1 MKTIALLLLA
11 FSLVTVLPAT
21 SQDAKYWL
29 AQTQNDYNNGTYLM
43 ALDDIDEY
51 LAINSSD
58 LWAWNF
64 KANLL
69 IKMKRYSDAVDSF
82 DRIIQLDSTNA
93 KAYNDRALILS
104 GRMRQDEEALN
115 SLDTALQIEPNNAN
129 TWFNKGMILEKVNRN
144 SEALE
149 AYGKATTLD
158 PSLDRAWYRQGH
170 VLMLTEN
177 YEEALQS
184 LEKAKELN
192 PNNSEALNDIGLVQT
207 ELNSANDD
215 PNSVDNANMAA
226 GAMETVPEETI
237 EFPVA
242 GEAAVQ

>member
-11 FSLVTVLPAT
+11 FSLVAVLPAT
-21 SQDAKYWL
+21 SQDANYWL
-29 AQTQNDYNNGTYLM
+29 AQTQSDYNNGTYSL

-64 KANLL
+64 RANLL

-82 DRIIQLDSTNA
+82 DEIIKLDSTNA

-104 GRMRQDEEALN
+104 GGMRQDEEALN
-115 SLDTALQIEPNNAN
+115 SLDTALQIDSNNAN
-129 TWFNKGMILEKVNRN
+129 IWFNKGMVLEKVKRYN
-144 SEALE
+144 EALE
-149 AYGKATTLD
+149 AYGKATALD

-170 VLMLTEN
+170 VLMLTER
-177 YEEALQS
+177 YEESMPS
-184 LEKAKELN
+184 LEEARKLN
-192 PNNSEALNDIGLVQT
+192 PSYSEALDDIELVQ
-207 ELNSANDD
+207 EKLNRANTD
-215 PNSVDNANMAA
+215 PNVEGANMAA
-226 GAMETVPEETI
+226 EAQETVPEKTM

-242 GEAAVQ
+242 GDAAVQ